1 MIQTIEYQPKGVC
14 SRLMVLSIDDE
25 KDVITDF
32 NVVGGCSGNLAGI
45 RRLIIGMS
53 VQDVADK
60 LAGTTCGFKNT
71 SCPDQLSLALKSYLA
86 RKENAK

>member
-25 KDVITDF
+25 TDVITDF
-32 NVVGGCSGNLAGI
+32 QVVGGCSGNLAGI

-60 LAGTTCGFKNT
+60 LAGTTCGFKKT

-86 RKENAK
+86 RKENA

>member
-1 MIQTIEYQPKGVC
+1 
-14 SRLMVLSIDDE
+14 VLSIDDE

-53 VQDVADK
+53 VIDVANK

-86 RKENAK
+86 RKENA

>member
-32 NVVGGCSGNLAGI
+32 QVVGGCSGNLAGI

-60 LAGTTCGFKNT
+60 LAGTTCGFKKT